1 MRIPLISPDGQ
12 TPPLRVAGDQGTA
25 AATQQHSAV
34 MATTPVRASE
44 AAAGQIGLPV
54 RVAGG
59 APVVA
64 VAGAVDVLAAVVSG
78 DSFMLALE
86 GVVRYCNAG

>member
-1 MRIPLISPDGQ
+1 
-12 TPPLRVAGDQGTA
+12 
-25 AATQQHSAV
+25 
-34 MATTPVRASE
+34 
-44 AAAGQIGLPV
+44 
-54 RVAGG
+54 
-59 APVVA
+59 VVA